1 MASVKYLL
9 ENTLMDLVNADL
21 KWFQQRLE
29 DDHKC
34 ISKSEMEN
42 ADRLKT
48 VNKMVECFGPEE
60 AVKIMV
66 GILRKINQNELA
78 EQLENE
84 HKQAQTKGI
93 TNTSVPVG
101 ADTDQ
106 TSTKIWL
113 CSGLFVEHCQNA
125 TIPCGYM
132 RNVGK
137 TRISK
142 EITWLVSC
150 VF

>member
-1 MASVKYLL
+1 
-9 ENTLMDLVNADL
+9 
-21 KWFQQRLE
+21 
-29 DDHKC
+29 
-34 ISKSEMEN
+34 
-42 ADRLKT
+42 
-48 VNKMVECFGPEE
+48 MVECFGREE

-106 TSTKIWL
+106 TSNCPTCNLTAQSLWA
-113 CSGLFVEHCQNA
+113 FVIVLQSSNSA
-125 TIPCGYM
+125 
-132 RNVGK
+132 
-137 TRISK
+137 
-142 EITWLVSC
+142 
-150 VF
+150 

>member
-48 VNKMVECFGPEE
+48 VNKMVECFGREE

-84 HKQAQTKGI
+84 HKQVSISLSFSQLRLRELRTHLSLLELIQIKPQLRLRELRTHLSLLELI
-93 TNTSVPVG
+93 QIKPQSWKTS
-101 ADTDQ
+101 
-106 TSTKIWL
+106 
-113 CSGLFVEHCQNA
+113 
-125 TIPCGYM
+125 
-132 RNVGK
+132 
-137 TRISK
+137 
-142 EITWLVSC
+142 
-150 VF
+150 